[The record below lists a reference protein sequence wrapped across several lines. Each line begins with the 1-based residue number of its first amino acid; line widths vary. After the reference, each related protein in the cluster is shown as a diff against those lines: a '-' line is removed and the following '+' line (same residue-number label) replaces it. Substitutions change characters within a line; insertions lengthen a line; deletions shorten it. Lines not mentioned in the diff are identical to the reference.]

1 MSAAPRAER
10 LRDHFVGWQC
20 RIRADAMR
28 RREGRPTLGMRPQ
41 ALSAAGEELAPAVT
55 TLLVRKE
62 AEAFA
67 PEFRHLARRTHD
79 PRAMRE
85 AALALLAERY
95 YQYARDFSGLLTAT
109 FAAESP
115 LAATLAHE
123 GRCVLSFAQDGQR
136 YALPCAVALLGV
148 CAAEVLAADRQSVA
162 VAELAYR
169 VWLGAWAVAWPGGGR
184 GQSEPSKA
192 DRPHA
197 ACHHTSSPCR
207 ARGNSAPDCPHHA
220 AIAARRLMFS
230 ARHTRCHSPRTL
242 SKPRRLNRRN
252 PSTSLTQPFGPSDIH
267 LRLAY

>member
-62 AEAFA
+62 AGAFA

-136 YALPCAVALLGV
+136 YALPCAVALSTTKGRFFSRS
-148 CAAEVLAADRQSVA
+148 C
-162 VAELAYR
+162 R
-169 VWLGAWAVAWPGGGR
+169 VHPMKVSRGA
-184 GQSEPSKA
+184 SF
-192 DRPHA
+192 HA
-197 ACHHTSSPCR
+197 AVE
-207 ARGNSAPDCPHHA
+207 
-220 AIAARRLMFS
+220 
-230 ARHTRCHSPRTL
+230 
-242 SKPRRLNRRN
+242 KP
-252 PSTSLTQPFGPSDIH
+252 SMASGQPFRSWT
-267 LRLAY
+267 A